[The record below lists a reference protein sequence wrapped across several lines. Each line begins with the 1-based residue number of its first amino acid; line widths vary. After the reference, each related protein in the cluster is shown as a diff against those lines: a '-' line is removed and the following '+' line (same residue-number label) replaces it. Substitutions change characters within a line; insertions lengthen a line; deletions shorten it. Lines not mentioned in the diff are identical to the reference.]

1 MFFVARRDT
10 KNLTREQKLLL
21 RLTIEIDA
29 DRTSDKNSNSL
40 VPVQTVTL
48 KDAKVDLEVE
58 YVKLNQEIRD
68 VDRIIE
74 RFWRDERILSEL
86 KVTLN
91 GEIQTGETEIS
102 SQLRNEIARLVMIKL
117 ADVFAEFFAKR
128 I

>member
-1 MFFVARRDT
+1 MARRDT

-68 VDRIIE
+68 VDRILE